1 MNKKRNK
8 ELNIEEIAERAQRGE
23 DVSKHFTGRHVARQ
37 KIDVD
42 LPLGFLRLIDEECKR
57 MGITR
62 QAWIKMACDL
72 MLQQASSSQGLA
84 KVS

>member
-8 ELNIEEIAERAQRGE
+8 ELDIEEIAERAQRGE

-62 QAWIKMACDL
+62 QAWIKMACDQ
-72 MLQQASSSQGLA
+72 MLRQADTSRGLA